1 MPVGVVVI
9 VVVPVPV
16 TVAVV
21 VIDGD
26 GGVKMGTVIGIR
38 IVRLGMVL
46 FVLGRW
52 WGKRGGAFSGEGQ
65 I

>member
-1 MPVGVVVI
+1 MTVVVVVI
-9 VVVPVPV
+9 EGV
-16 TVAVV
+16 
-21 VIDGD
+21 

>member
-1 MPVGVVVI
+1 M
-9 VVVPVPV
+9 

-52 WGKRGGAFSGEGQ
+52 GGTRGGAFSGEGQ